1 MSNEEWLNDLA
12 GQDFETEIEHTSLAI
27 IGGMVPDRLRE
38 ALAEAD
44 DGLAAR
50 FFYVWP
56 EPRPIAPLK
65 KCGDTEAAQ
74 RREKLAMTA
83 RKLRALAMGSDNT
96 GTAAPRALLLEGN
109 AYDLFDVQRQEAMR
123 LARAASGLAAG
134 WHGKNPGRTLRL
146 ALVYEL
152 LAWAARGDGA
162 PELTSAAAD
171 AVVRAGGYVDYAAAM
186 LERVTG
192 GLAVGRAEAD
202 VARVARHLLAI
213 AQGAPPRSRLKPLN
227 ERTLYQTRG
236 FPWARDSKRRA
247 EAFTVL
253 QDACWL
259 MPPRGDG
266 HGRPRGDWQVNP
278 RILEAKR

>member
-83 RKLRALAMGSDNT
+83 RKLRALALGSDNT

-123 LARAASGLAAG
+123 LARPRPAWRPGG
-134 WHGKNPGRTLRL
+134 MGKIPVEPCGSHWCTNSLLGRR
-146 ALVYEL
+146 
-152 LAWAARGDGA
+152 
-162 PELTSAAAD
+162 
-171 AVVRAGGYVDYAAAM
+171 VVM
-186 LERVTG
+186 ER
-192 GLAVGRAEAD
+192 
-202 VARVARHLLAI
+202 
-213 AQGAPPRSRLKPLN
+213 
-227 ERTLYQTRG
+227 RT
-236 FPWARDSKRRA
+236 
-247 EAFTVL
+247 
-253 QDACWL
+253 
-259 MPPRGDG
+259 
-266 HGRPRGDWQVNP
+266 
-278 RILEAKR
+278 